1 MTRSRPLCVAVV
13 LAVSAALAAPAAAA
27 AQSAEPD
34 TIAVTGR
41 EVRMVANDT
50 ASVTFYVAKER
61 RSGEAALRATSRRLR
76 AVIKQVRA
84 AGDIRGRD
92 IETGRI
98 SVFRVRLRNDEGR
111 VVKRFFRA
119 RQSATATVRRVK
131 RTGRVVAAGLRAGAT
146 DVSGPRY
153 FVSDSEAVYEDALLD
168 AFDAAERKAQ
178 ALAEHSGR
186 QLGRVMQITEGG
198 GVYSVSRSSLEFAS
212 ADVAA
217 SAPVRPGRSRVRA
230 RVGVVFELQ

>member
-1 MTRSRPLCVAVV
+1 MTRPRPLCLAAA
-13 LAVSAALAAPAAAA
+13 LAVTAALAAPAGAA
-27 AQSAEPD
+27 AQTAEPD
-34 TIAVTGR
+34 TIAVSGR
-41 EVRMVANDT
+41 EVRTVPNDT
-50 ASVTFYVAKER
+50 ASVTFFVERDR

-76 AVIKQVRA
+76 AVIRKIRA
-84 AGDIRGRD
+84 AGDIAGGD

-98 SVFRVRLRNDEGR
+98 SVFRIRLRNEEGR

-153 FVSDSEAVYEDALLD
+153 YVNDTEAVYEDALLD

-178 ALAEHSGR
+178 ALAEHADR
-186 QLGRVMQITEGG
+186 ELGRVLRIAEGG
-198 GVYSVSRSSLEFAS
+198 GVFSLARSGQFAS
-212 ADVAA
+212 ADQAA
-217 SAPVRPGRSRVRA
+217 AAPVRPGRSRVRA